1 MKNLVLKFG
10 LIAGLIVTVFM
21 IIGTNLAGLD
31 INFDIA
37 QVLGYAGMLIA
48 FSTIF
53 IATKKQRDQDGSI
66 TFKKAFQ
73 IGLIITLIASLMYT
87 ITWMII
93 SGGPGATEMMDAYFL
108 ESIEQIKASGASE
121 EDIQKQIDRLNKMKD
136 NYRNPFYKFSVTFFV
151 EIFPVGL
158 LVSIISALILRKK
171 AKIQT

>member
-10 LIAGLIVTVFM
+10 LLAGVIVSVFM
-21 IIGTNLAGLD
+21 IIGTNLAGRD
-31 INFDIA
+31 INFDVA

-53 IATKKQRDQDGSI
+53 IATKKQRDADGFI
-66 TFKKAFQ
+66 TFKKALQ

-93 SGGPGATEMMDAYFL
+93 SGGPAASEMMDAYFQ
-108 ESIEQIKASGASE
+108 ESIADIQASGATE
-121 EDIQKQIDRLNKMKD
+121 AEIQKQVDRMNRMKE
-136 NYRNPFYKFSVTFFV
+136 NYGNPLYKFFLTFFV

-158 LVSIISALILRKK
+158 IVSIISALILRKK
-171 AKIQT
+171 G